1 MSKTPEGVIQLA
13 ILKHLRA
20 KGIFCWRNN
29 TMGLWDP
36 KLNLYRSNPYAMP
49 GAPDII
55 CISPCTTK
63 QQGGVFVG
71 IEVKT
76 PQGKQQSADQLLFE
90 KRCATCNAEYHVVKS
105 LDEMKKLDYLWR

>member
-1 MSKTPEGVIQLA
+1 MSSTPEGKIQLA
-13 ILKHLRA
+13 ILKYLRA

-36 KLNLYRSNPYAMP
+36 KLNLYRSNPYNMP

-55 CISPCTTK
+55 AITPVTSK
-63 QQGGVFVG
+63 QQGGIFVG

-76 PQGKQQSADQLLFE
+76 PRGKQSADQILFE

-105 LDEMKKLDYLWR
+105 LDDMKKLDYLWR